1 MKRWYEIHLKVPK
14 KALITFVIAASLV
27 SNTSSA
33 SAWPWNGSAAE
44 QQMKKEAAAAY
55 KRITSDCYNISGYSK
70 IKTIGSARSDQ
81 RITAANNFYIP
92 LVEKLCLKN
101 SKGQVFENPYY
112 GINLSKIVSAKYS
125 TYDYELFQSILF
137 NVDYG
142 FSPFTSSGTICGDGT
157 ISNSVG
163 SGTCSWHG
171 GYAKPRGTEVSFEEY
186 REFKAPVADE
196 YSKVS
201 SMGFDWQNGGTW
213 TEMRTPVENIKSGTT
228 GFNCVTSSGF
238 AQNCF
243 HQPHYSFNFC
253 SSDKS
258 GTVQLLV
265 GKEWMTAWSTYGFK
279 IMNNCPKD
287 TPYLFE
293 VNGTSVLT
301 GDMRV
306 LFPDKTFINYRVNAG
321 KA

>member
-1 MKRWYEIHLKVPK
+1 MKFPNRVTF
-14 KALITFVIAASLV
+14 ALLVVISLAT
-27 SNTSSA
+27 NTNSA
-33 SAWPWNGSAAE
+33 FAWPWNGSAAE
-44 QQMKKEAAAAY
+44 QQMKKEATAAY
-55 KRITSDCYNISGYSK
+55 KRITSDCYKISGYSK
-70 IKTIGSARSDQ
+70 IRSIGLARSDQ
-81 RITAANNFYIP
+81 RIKAVNNFYIP

-112 GINLSKIVSAKYS
+112 GVNLSKIGSAKFL
-125 TYDYELFQSILF
+125 TYDYELFQSMLF

-142 FSPFTSSGTICGDGT
+142 FSPFTASGTICGDGT
-157 ISNSVG
+157 ISSSVG

-186 REFKAPVADE
+186 REFEPPVKDDF
-196 YSKVS
+196 SKVS
-201 SMGFDWQNGGTW
+201 AMGFHWQNSGTW
-213 TEMRTPVENIKSGTT
+213 VEMRTPVENIMSGAK

-238 AQNCF
+238 KQNCF
-243 HQPHYSFNFC
+243 HFPHYSFNFC

-265 GKEWMTAWSTYGFK
+265 GKVWMDAWSAYGFK

-293 VNGTSVLT
+293 VNGKSLLT
-301 GDMRV
+301 GNMRV
-306 LFPDKTFINYRVNAG
+306 LFPDKSFINYKVTAG
-321 KA
+321 KG